1 MQSLGFRVI
10 DCNIYLT
17 KKNISTRFLKKE
29 NDDEVRWADKDDE
42 DSVRRVAKQ
51 SFQQNR
57 FHRDP
62 KISNEIAD
70 SIKEKWAGNF
80 FSGNRGD
87 RMAVVEKNSQI
98 VAFLL
103 LASNEKDFLL
113 IDLIAVLPEYQGM
126 GIATRMI
133 EFSFKTFNVSSTEIS
148 VGTSIGN
155 QSAINMYQKL
165 GFKMVSSKYILH
177 LHT

>member
-1 MQSLGFRVI
+1 M
-10 DCNIYLT
+10 
-17 KKNISTRFLKKE
+17 KKE
-29 NDDEVRWADKDDE
+29 NDDDVRWAEKDDE
-42 DSVRRVAKQ
+42 DSVRWVAKQ

-70 SIKEKWAGNF
+70 SIKENWAGNF

-126 GIATRMI
+126 GMATRMI
-133 EFSFKTFNVSSTEIS
+133 EFSIKTFNVSSTEIS

-165 GFKMVSSKYILH
+165 GFKMVSTKYILH